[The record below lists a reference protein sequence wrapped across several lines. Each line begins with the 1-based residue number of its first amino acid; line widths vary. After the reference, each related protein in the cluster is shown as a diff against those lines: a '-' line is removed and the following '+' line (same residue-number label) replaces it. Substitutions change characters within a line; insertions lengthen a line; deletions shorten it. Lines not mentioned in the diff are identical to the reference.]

1 MGVNRYLFP
10 KKISMGFQFGYIVF
24 EKPSAMN
31 KALKEMDLSQPYIIS
46 TEEKPVVTGIRKWK
60 RMHNNGIIPDEDL
73 ETLKKSIEDF
83 VHEMDGKREETKS
96 KAEEEAE
103 PDDDGWV
110 TISRKSKKKSTLGA
124 GRSEKV
130 KARLKAREA
139 KKRKNR
145 ELRNFYK
152 FQLKET
158 KLKKLSDLREKF
170 EVDKERQRKMIA
182 DRKFRPS

>member
-1 MGVNRYLFP
+1 M
-10 KKISMGFQFGYIVF
+10 
-24 EKPSAMN
+24 
-31 KALKEMDLSQPYIIS
+31 
-46 TEEKPVVTGIRKWK
+46 
-60 RMHNNGIIPDEDL
+60 
-73 ETLKKSIEDF
+73 
-83 VHEMDGKREETKS
+83 
-96 KAEEEAE
+96 
-103 PDDDGWV
+103 

-139 KKRKNR
+139 KKKKNR

-170 EVDKERQRKMIA
+170 EADKERQRKMIA
-182 DRKFRPS
+182 DRKFKPS

>member
-1 MGVNRYLFP
+1 
-10 KKISMGFQFGYIVF
+10 
-24 EKPSAMN
+24 
-31 KALKEMDLSQPYIIS
+31 MD
-46 TEEKPVVTGIRKWK
+46 E
-60 RMHNNGIIPDEDL
+60 
-73 ETLKKSIEDF
+73 
-83 VHEMDGKREETKS
+83 KREDVKS

-103 PDDDGWV
+103 PDDEGWV
-110 TISRKSKKKSTLGA
+110 TISRNSKKKSTIGA

-182 DRKFRPS
+182 DRKFRPSQIQKIKHIPNAKMLNLLRAMQMTNFDCYDDIRESPTISKGHKENNIVNIAEILDFQTSLGFPK

>member
-1 MGVNRYLFP
+1 MNNCYYF
-10 KKISMGFQFGYIVF
+10 IYIHFQFQTQHYKFFSKLLIVF
-24 EKPSAMN
+24 
-31 KALKEMDLSQPYIIS
+31 
-46 TEEKPVVTGIRKWK
+46 TGVRKWK
-60 RMHNNGIIPDEDL
+60 RAHNNAIIPDSDIDDL
-73 ETLKKSIEDF
+73 KTSIEEF
-83 VHEMDGKREETKS
+83 VREVDEKREEAKN

-170 EVDKERQRKMIA
+170 EADKERQRKMIA
-182 DRKFRPS
+182 DRKFKPS

>member
-1 MGVNRYLFP
+1 
-10 KKISMGFQFGYIVF
+10 
-24 EKPSAMN
+24 
-31 KALKEMDLSQPYIIS
+31 MD
-46 TEEKPVVTGIRKWK
+46 
-60 RMHNNGIIPDEDL
+60 D
-73 ETLKKSIEDF
+73 
-83 VHEMDGKREETKS
+83 KREDAKS

-103 PDDDGWV
+103 PDDEGWV
-110 TISRKSKKKSTLGA
+110 TISRNSKKKSTIGA

-182 DRKFRPS
+182 DRKFRPA

>member
-1 MGVNRYLFP
+1 
-10 KKISMGFQFGYIVF
+10 
-24 EKPSAMN
+24 
-31 KALKEMDLSQPYIIS
+31 MD
-46 TEEKPVVTGIRKWK
+46 E
-60 RMHNNGIIPDEDL
+60 
-73 ETLKKSIEDF
+73 
-83 VHEMDGKREETKS
+83 KREDTKS

-103 PDDDGWV
+103 PDDEGWV
-110 TISRKSKKKSTLGA
+110 TISRNSKKKSTIGA

>member
-1 MGVNRYLFP
+1 M
-10 KKISMGFQFGYIVF
+10 
-24 EKPSAMN
+24 
-31 KALKEMDLSQPYIIS
+31 LKNCSCGQKL
-46 TEEKPVVTGIRKWK
+46 
-60 RMHNNGIIPDEDL
+60 
-73 ETLKKSIEDF
+73 TLKNI
-83 VHEMDGKREETKS
+83 TYYY
-96 KAEEEAE
+96 
-103 PDDDGWV
+103 
-110 TISRKSKKKSTLGA
+110 STLGA

-170 EVDKERQRKMIA
+170 EADKERQRKMIA
-182 DRKFRPS
+182 DRKFKPA

>member
-1 MGVNRYLFP
+1 MPFNV
-10 KKISMGFQFGYIVF
+10 
-24 EKPSAMN
+24 EK
-31 KALKEMDLSQPYIIS
+31 LQL
-46 TEEKPVVTGIRKWK
+46 W
-60 RMHNNGIIPDEDL
+60 
-73 ETLKKSIEDF
+73 
-83 VHEMDGKREETKS
+83 S
-96 KAEEEAE
+96 KTD
-103 PDDDGWV
+103 PQ
-110 TISRKSKKKSTLGA
+110 KYYSTLGA

-170 EVDKERQRKMIA
+170 EADKERQRKMIA
-182 DRKFRPS
+182 DRKFKPA

>member
-1 MGVNRYLFP
+1 MC
-10 KKISMGFQFGYIVF
+10 KKT
-24 EKPSAMN
+24 
-31 KALKEMDLSQPYIIS
+31 LIIS
-46 TEEKPVVTGIRKWK
+46 NFKTIFKILPTILGIKKWK
-60 RMHNNGIIPDEDL
+60 RNHNNRIIPNEDL
-73 ETLKKSIEDF
+73 DELKKSIETF
-83 VHEMDGKREETKS
+83 VQEMDDKREDAKS

-103 PDDDGWV
+103 PDDEGWV
-110 TISRKSKKKSTLGA
+110 TISRNSKKKSTIGA

-182 DRKFRPS
+182 DRKFRPA

>member
-1 MGVNRYLFP
+1 MPFNV
-10 KKISMGFQFGYIVF
+10 
-24 EKPSAMN
+24 EKLQLWS
-31 KALKEMDLSQPYIIS
+31 KTDSQKYYYYY
-46 TEEKPVVTGIRKWK
+46 
-60 RMHNNGIIPDEDL
+60 
-73 ETLKKSIEDF
+73 
-83 VHEMDGKREETKS
+83 
-96 KAEEEAE
+96 
-103 PDDDGWV
+103 
-110 TISRKSKKKSTLGA
+110 STLGA

-170 EVDKERQRKMIA
+170 EADKERQRKMIA
-182 DRKFRPS
+182 DRKFKPA

>member
-1 MGVNRYLFP
+1 
-10 KKISMGFQFGYIVF
+10 
-24 EKPSAMN
+24 MN
-31 KALKEMDLSQPYIIS
+31 Y
-46 TEEKPVVTGIRKWK
+46 
-60 RMHNNGIIPDEDL
+60 
-73 ETLKKSIEDF
+73 
-83 VHEMDGKREETKS
+83 
-96 KAEEEAE
+96 
-103 PDDDGWV
+103 
-110 TISRKSKKKSTLGA
+110 STLGA

-170 EVDKERQRKMIA
+170 EADKERQRKMIA
-182 DRKFRPS
+182 DRKFKPA

>member
-1 MGVNRYLFP
+1 
-10 KKISMGFQFGYIVF
+10 
-24 EKPSAMN
+24 
-31 KALKEMDLSQPYIIS
+31 MD
-46 TEEKPVVTGIRKWK
+46 E
-60 RMHNNGIIPDEDL
+60 
-73 ETLKKSIEDF
+73 
-83 VHEMDGKREETKS
+83 KREDVKS

-103 PDDDGWV
+103 PDDEGWV
-110 TISRKSKKKSTLGA
+110 TISRNSKKKSTIGA

>member
-1 MGVNRYLFP
+1 MPFNV
-10 KKISMGFQFGYIVF
+10 
-24 EKPSAMN
+24 EK
-31 KALKEMDLSQPYIIS
+31 LQL
-46 TEEKPVVTGIRKWK
+46 W
-60 RMHNNGIIPDEDL
+60 
-73 ETLKKSIEDF
+73 
-83 VHEMDGKREETKS
+83 S
-96 KAEEEAE
+96 KT
-103 PDDDGWV
+103 DYQ
-110 TISRKSKKKSTLGA
+110 KYYYYSTLGA

-170 EVDKERQRKMIA
+170 EADKDRQRKMIA
-182 DRKFRPS
+182 DRKFKPA

>member
-1 MGVNRYLFP
+1 MLELLSFNQWISWFFFTGV
-10 KKISMGFQFGYIVF
+10 
-24 EKPSAMN
+24 
-31 KALKEMDLSQPYIIS
+31 
-46 TEEKPVVTGIRKWK
+46 RKWK
-60 RMHNNGIIPDEDL
+60 RAHNNAIIPDSDIDDL
-73 ETLKKSIEDF
+73 KTSIEEF
-83 VHEMDGKREETKS
+83 VREVDEKREEAKN

-145 ELRNFYK
+145 ELRSFYK

-170 EVDKERQRKMIA
+170 EADKERQRKMIA
-182 DRKFRPS
+182 DRKFKPS

>member
-1 MGVNRYLFP
+1 M
-10 KKISMGFQFGYIVF
+10 
-24 EKPSAMN
+24 
-31 KALKEMDLSQPYIIS
+31 LKNCSYGQKLTQKYYY
-46 TEEKPVVTGIRKWK
+46 
-60 RMHNNGIIPDEDL
+60 
-73 ETLKKSIEDF
+73 
-83 VHEMDGKREETKS
+83 
-96 KAEEEAE
+96 
-103 PDDDGWV
+103 
-110 TISRKSKKKSTLGA
+110 STLGA

-170 EVDKERQRKMIA
+170 EADKERQRKMIA
-182 DRKFRPS
+182 DRKFKPA

>member
-1 MGVNRYLFP
+1 MPFNV
-10 KKISMGFQFGYIVF
+10 
-24 EKPSAMN
+24 EKLQLWS
-31 KALKEMDLSQPYIIS
+31 KTDSQKYYYYY
-46 TEEKPVVTGIRKWK
+46 
-60 RMHNNGIIPDEDL
+60 
-73 ETLKKSIEDF
+73 F
-83 VHEMDGKREETKS
+83 
-96 KAEEEAE
+96 
-103 PDDDGWV
+103 
-110 TISRKSKKKSTLGA
+110 STLGA

-170 EVDKERQRKMIA
+170 EADKERQRKMIA
-182 DRKFRPS
+182 DRKFKPA

>member
-1 MGVNRYLFP
+1 MPFNV
-10 KKISMGFQFGYIVF
+10 
-24 EKPSAMN
+24 EKLQLWS
-31 KALKEMDLSQPYIIS
+31 KTDSQKYYYYYYYYYY
-46 TEEKPVVTGIRKWK
+46 
-60 RMHNNGIIPDEDL
+60 
-73 ETLKKSIEDF
+73 
-83 VHEMDGKREETKS
+83 
-96 KAEEEAE
+96 
-103 PDDDGWV
+103 
-110 TISRKSKKKSTLGA
+110 STLGA

-170 EVDKERQRKMIA
+170 EADKERQRKMIA
-182 DRKFRPS
+182 DRKFKPA

>member
-1 MGVNRYLFP
+1 MIFTARLELLHGCCTTSHRL
-10 KKISMGFQFGYIVF
+10 KISTLDAVYWIWSGGGWQWV
-24 EKPSAMN
+24 
-31 KALKEMDLSQPYIIS
+31 KAI
-46 TEEKPVVTGIRKWK
+46 EEFVQEV
-60 RMHNNGIIPDEDL
+60 DER
-73 ETLKKSIEDF
+73 
-83 VHEMDGKREETKS
+83 REEAKN

-145 ELRNFYK
+145 ELRSFYK

-170 EVDKERQRKMIA
+170 EADKERQRKMIA
-182 DRKFRPS
+182 DRKFKPS

>member
-1 MGVNRYLFP
+1 MPFNV
-10 KKISMGFQFGYIVF
+10 
-24 EKPSAMN
+24 EKLQLWS
-31 KALKEMDLSQPYIIS
+31 KTDSQKYYY
-46 TEEKPVVTGIRKWK
+46 
-60 RMHNNGIIPDEDL
+60 
-73 ETLKKSIEDF
+73 
-83 VHEMDGKREETKS
+83 
-96 KAEEEAE
+96 
-103 PDDDGWV
+103 
-110 TISRKSKKKSTLGA
+110 STLGA

-170 EVDKERQRKMIA
+170 EADKERQRKMIA
-182 DRKFRPS
+182 DRKFKPA